1 MDDLNCEENKVI
13 ICNDVAQIMSEI
25 CGIARGW
32 REFLTEKRASFSSK
46 SRKKNIYLGK
56 FEQRSLSRSI
66 LSHFSQTIIV
76 PPACNLKTR
85 LWQKSFHASF
95 ANVFSL

>member
-32 REFLTEKRASFSSK
+32 RGFLT
-46 SRKKNIYLGK
+46 
-56 FEQRSLSRSI
+56 
-66 LSHFSQTIIV
+66 
-76 PPACNLKTR
+76 
-85 LWQKSFHASF
+85 
-95 ANVFSL
+95 